1 MWDAMRSL
9 PPPLDNDTAGVLA
22 YSKALDGSGNAPGVR
37 RRAVLSL
44 AGDDEQILDCEES
57 V

>member
-1 MWDAMRSL
+1 MLGS
-9 PPPLDNDTAGVLA
+9 
-22 YSKALDGSGNAPGVR
+22 SKALDGSGNAPGVL

-57 V
+57 VRGMD